1 MATVGAERR
10 ADRMTENEARNVLL
24 VRACETA
31 PAGEVPWSAEDRIWA
46 SRAAAEVEGESAP
59 TERYVARRAVL
70 ALERLS
76 ARDRSVRRVW
86 RTAEWRPWIGW
97 ALPLVALG
105 AGLLTDAI
113 GPTQRVNVLAPP
125 LLALMGWNLLVY
137 VAIALRTVAVAFGAK
152 ARPGRIAHLLVRT
165 ARRVSSSHAASAAEP
180 SALARFAA
188 DWARAGGRLNASRVA
203 RVLHVSAIAFA
214 IGALTGMY
222 VRGLALEFRAG
233 WESTFLGAATLQMI
247 LSTVLGPASALSGI
261 ALPDVARLEAMRFPE
276 SSGEH
281 AASWIHLYALTV
293 ALVVVV
299 PRSLLAAANLAI
311 ERRLERSLPLPLDDA
326 YFAALAREYS
336 GDAAVVTVVSSNH
349 TMSPQATLTLR
360 AMLDAVLG
368 SNVKLSVEP
377 TIAYGDEDTVTSRVA
392 STPAPALV
400 LATMS
405 SSATP
410 EAETHGVFLER
421 LAAALPAGAR
431 LLPLIDESA
440 FLARFG
446 GDDATAV
453 RRRDERRLA
462 WRKLLAARE
471 LQPLFIDLEHADPL
485 ASARKLRDALDR
497 PESAAAAT
505 APQ

>member
-1 MATVGAERR
+1 
-10 ADRMTENEARNVLL
+10 MTENEARNALL

-31 PAGEVPWSAEDRIWA
+31 PAGEVPWSTEDRIWA

-76 ARDRSVRRVW
+76 ARDRSVRRAW

-113 GPTQRVNVLAPP
+113 GPSQRINVLAPP
-125 LLALMGWNLLVY
+125 LLALMAWNLLVY
-137 VAIALRTVAVAFGAK
+137 AGIAVRTIAGAFGAK
-152 ARPGRIAHLLVRT
+152 PRPGRVAHLLVRT
-165 ARRVSSSHAASAAEP
+165 ARRVSSSSGSAAEP
-180 SALARFAA
+180 SALARFAV
-188 DWARAGGRLNASRVA
+188 DWARASARLNASRVA

-214 IGALTGMY
+214 LGALAGMY
-222 VRGLALEFRAG
+222 VRGLALEFSAG
-233 WESTFLGAATLQMI
+233 WESTFLSAATLQTI

-261 ALPDVARLEAMRFPE
+261 ALPDVARLEAMRFPG

-281 AASWIHLYALTV
+281 AAPWIHLYALTV

-299 PRSLLAAANLAI
+299 PRALLAAGSLAI
-311 ERRLERSLPLPLDDA
+311 ERRLGRSFPLPLDDA
-326 YFAALAREYS
+326 YFAALAREHS
-336 GDAAVVTVVSSNH
+336 GEAAAVSVVPSNH
-349 TMSPQATLTLR
+349 TMSPQATLALR

-368 SNVKLSVEP
+368 ANVRLSVEP
-377 TIAYGDEDTVTSRVA
+377 PIAYGDEETVTSRVA
-392 STPAPALV
+392 SSPAPALV
-400 LATMS
+400 VATMS

-410 EAETHGVFLER
+410 EAETHGVFLDR
-421 LAAALPAGAR
+421 LAAALPAGTR

-446 GDDATAV
+446 GDDATAA

-462 WRKLLAARE
+462 WRKLLESRD

-497 PESAAAAT
+497 PESGAT
-505 APQ
+505 AMAPQ